1 MMLLL
6 TGTNID
12 LGSFRLPIAYLSW
25 IAQKYKRENNELK
38 KNLQNILLEFPSN
51 KH

>member
-1 MMLLL
+1 MLLL

-38 KNLQNILLEFPSN
+38 KKSTEHSSRVPI
-51 KH
+51 